1 MELPT
6 HALRVER
13 AIGPIAVELVG
24 GFFNDLSPGRPG
36 MFEVSVNVVH
46 VDEHR
51 GVDPAKRLG
60 TAQAAFRKLA

>member
-1 MELPT
+1 MEFPT
-6 HALRVER
+6 DPLWVECPIR
-13 AIGPIAVELVG
+13 AVTVELVG